1 MPNAVVEDLQ
11 TPSAM
16 NPTQDPLSP
25 EIPVVEHPSGIN
37 AVSALNPMQDPFY
50 PEITVE
56 QDLQIS
62 SALDSMQDPF
72 SPEIPVIKDLPDI
85 QISSALDPMQD
96 PCSPEIPVIKDHPDI
111 QISSALDS
119 GVRDPCNSSPAV
131 ENSHKQNSVVEE
143 DPWIKQVLYWIW
155 SLFGQKGE
163 ALK

>member
-37 AVSALNPMQDPFY
+37 AVSALNPMKDPFC

-56 QDLQIS
+56 QDL
-62 SALDSMQDPF
+62 
-72 SPEIPVIKDLPDI
+72 
-85 QISSALDPMQD
+85 
-96 PCSPEIPVIKDHPDI
+96 

-131 ENSHKQNSVVEE
+131 ENPHKQNSVVEE
-143 DPWIKQVLYWIW
+143 DPWIKQVLY
-155 SLFGQKGE
+155 
-163 ALK
+163 

>member
-25 EIPVVEHPSGIN
+25 EIPVVEDLSGIN
-37 AVSALNPMQDPFY
+37 AVSALNPMKDPFFPEITVEQDPDPIQEPSALNPMKDPFC

-56 QDLQIS
+56 QDL
-62 SALDSMQDPF
+62 
-72 SPEIPVIKDLPDI
+72 
-85 QISSALDPMQD
+85 
-96 PCSPEIPVIKDHPDI
+96 

-131 ENSHKQNSVVEE
+131 ENPHKQNSVVEE
-143 DPWIKQVLYWIW
+143 DPWIKQVLY
-155 SLFGQKGE
+155 
-163 ALK
+163 